1 MASFNKDLS
10 IFEKS
15 RQCKA
20 LVLLDEIQQRRPESD
35 LISFNAVI
43 GACDK
48 NGSRIRRWSCSMR
61 DSSAGWKSDLISFD
75 ALMHAIREGSRR
87 WSWSC

>member
-15 RQCKA
+15 RQCKT

-48 NGSRIRRWSCSMR
+48 NGSRIRRWSYPMR
-61 DSSAGWKSDLISFD
+61 GSSADWKYIVISFD
-75 ALMHAIREGSRR
+75 AVMHARRKGSGRR
-87 WSWSC
+87 HCSC

>member
-1 MASFNKDLS
+1 MAIFNKDLS

-20 LVLLDEIQQRRPESD
+20 LVLLDEIQQRRLESD

-48 NGSRIRRWSCSMR
+48 NGSRIRPDPDAPFWRASARPMR
-61 DSSAGWKSDLISFD
+61 ASVWRFHLLSFT
-75 ALMHAIREGSRR
+75 I
-87 WSWSC
+87 

>member
-20 LVLLDEIQQRRPESD
+20 LVLLDEIQQRRLESD

-61 DSSAGWKSDLISFD
+61 DIFHETTTVSLIHVD
-75 ALMHAIREGSRR
+75 KQMALV
-87 WSWSC
+87 